1 MTGRSNWPGV
11 ASARRMWQSSSMKTK
26 NMRDMEKHWAEQE
39 KKAAKQSKAPAPPKR
54 EDANQAPPTPKEAT
68 EKA

>member
-1 MTGRSNWPGV
+1 
-11 ASARRMWQSSSMKTK
+11 MWQSSSMKTK